1 MFYVLAH
8 QNALH
13 TTTSGDMQPR
23 RILFGLASCCLGD
36 YLLTS
41 KETFLQGVG
50 AFALGHIFY
59 ISAYRGKMP
68 NKIIASI
75 FVVLMAIFAT
85 FYITIPCI
93 STQKDLFYPAMIY
106 KGILI
111 ALTWTVLSRLG
122 SMVCSF
128 WRTHLCCIRYDFDFC
143 QDM

>member
-13 TTTSGDMQPR
+13 TTTTGDMQPR

-59 ISAYRGKMP
+59 IRY
-68 NKIIASI
+68 SI
-75 FVVLMAIFAT
+75 EYCRLTVVRHYNDIEG
-85 FYITIPCI
+85 IT
-93 STQKDLFYPAMIY
+93 S
-106 KGILI
+106 
-111 ALTWTVLSRLG
+111 V
-122 SMVCSF
+122 
-128 WRTHLCCIRYDFDFC
+128 
-143 QDM
+143 